1 MRYSS
6 MPNMMS
12 GFKMWGENKCCWGH
26 GEIKKSHIL
35 LVGKYSGTIGF
46 GKQLDSSSNGRVS
59 I

>member
-1 MRYSS
+1 